1 MNLNTPEVAEAAVE
15 TPVDEEAA
23 FANTAEEVA
32 ANPDFVAADTA
43 SNEGNGDAKTEA
55 VDEDA
60 PEEDAEAAPERRLPK
75 LGRYVDS
82 GNDLIEAQMP
92 DMVQASDE
100 DEMRRAIRQ
109 HRVLY
114 AKVVAI
120 EPMGDGIKIVA
131 KRNTM
136 RVVFVPEDFFKYS
149 LMKDMDGLSNEE
161 KTIRYKRKANRM
173 LGAVISFIPRDVGYF
188 TDDFGTRIPFAV
200 GSRADALAQLQNRY
214 FFRANPQ
221 TRVEVGSTTTASV
234 LSCGPRYVI
243 VEAFGVEVSMGTGAL
258 SAFEYIE
265 DASKSFK
272 VGMGIP
278 VAVEALEVDTR
289 AKTVNIRVSH
299 SLLERMSAKV
309 EGVSESMIGGRYLAT
324 IVNVTD
330 KYYHVVLD
338 GLKIRGVIPKTQN
351 ISNEMLMIGDKVSM
365 LVRYINKEQAL
376 VIGGC
381 HKI

>member
-1 MNLNTPEVAEAAVE
+1 MEDTMNLNTPEVAEAAVE

-23 FANTAEEVA
+23 FANTAEEIA

-43 SNEGNGDAKTEA
+43 SNEEDGDAKTEA

-161 KTIRYKRKANRM
+161 
-173 LGAVISFIPRDVGYF
+173 
-188 TDDFGTRIPFAV
+188 
-200 GSRADALAQLQNRY
+200 RAY
-214 FFRANPQ
+214 ETF
-221 TRVEVGSTTTASV
+221 SV
-234 LSCGPRYVI
+234 
-243 VEAFGVEVSMGTGAL
+243 
-258 SAFEYIE
+258 
-265 DASKSFK
+265 K
-272 VGMGIP
+272 
-278 VAVEALEVDTR
+278 
-289 AKTVNIRVSH
+289 
-299 SLLERMSAKV
+299 
-309 EGVSESMIGGRYLAT
+309 
-324 IVNVTD
+324 
-330 KYYHVVLD
+330 
-338 GLKIRGVIPKTQN
+338 
-351 ISNEMLMIGDKVSM
+351 
-365 LVRYINKEQAL
+365 
-376 VIGGC
+376 
-381 HKI
+381 